1 MVAAAVSSGV
11 RALPRAAVVAAGAPT
26 QRVDLVAGSMH
37 DGAAPSPRGLQPPQG
52 REPPG
57 FNRPS
62 AAPPGGEPPGAGPPA
77 PPQGA
82 ARPPPSSPSAV
93 PLSLFLPLQM
103 RSLTVTGEKE
113 KEEIERI
120 ALRAPR
126 GATRAAA
133 DLFFLV
139 IPLFFTRALL
149 EIESHTTRRPHASTS
164 TSASTSPASSSS
176 STVRHSDMDGALG
189 DAHLCRPPRRLV
201 RTSIFAGSS
210 LPPPIGTPPPTSPIV
225 VSPHAYSV

>member
-1 MVAAAVSSGV
+1 MT
-11 RALPRAAVVAAGAPT
+11 APPLH
-26 QRVDLVAGSMH
+26 RAGSSCL
-37 DGAAPSPRGLQPPQG
+37 SPRGLQPPLPARAPAAA
-52 REPPG
+52 RE
-57 FNRPS
+57 
-62 AAPPGGEPPGAGPPA
+62 
-77 PPQGA
+77 GA
-82 ARPPPSSPSAV
+82 ARLQPPLRGPSRRGVARRRTSSAAAGSRPPASLIAVRRPS
-93 PLSLFLPLQM
+93 LTLFLPLQM

-139 IPLFFTRALL
+139 ISLFFTRALL
-149 EIESHTTRRPHASTS
+149 EIESPTARRPHASTS
-164 TSASTSPASSSS
+164 TSASASPASSSS

-210 LPPPIGTPPPTSPIV
+210 SPPPTSPIV
-225 VSPHAYSV
+225 VSPRTYSV

>member
-1 MVAAAVSSGV
+1 MGGSRPASTAPP
-11 RALPRAAVVAAGAPT
+11 RPLP
-26 QRVDLVAGSMH
+26 AGSRSAQDLQRH
-37 DGAAPSPRGLQPPQG
+37 RWEPAACLPHSRLPS
-52 REPPG
+52 
-57 FNRPS
+57 
-62 AAPPGGEPPGAGPPA
+62 
-77 PPQGA
+77 
-82 ARPPPSSPSAV
+82 
-93 PLSLFLPLQM
+93 LSLTLFLPLQM

-133 DLFFLV
+133 DLYFLV

-149 EIESHTTRRPHASTS
+149 EIESPTARRPHASTS

-176 STVRHSDMDGALG
+176 STVRHSDMDGALA

-210 LPPPIGTPPPTSPIV
+210 SPPPIGTPPPTSPIV
-225 VSPHAYSV
+225 VSPRAYSV

>member
-1 MVAAAVSSGV
+1 MTAPPLHRVGSS
-11 RALPRAAVVAAGAPT
+11 RL
-26 QRVDLVAGSMH
+26 
-37 DGAAPSPRGLQPPQG
+37 SPRGLQPPQG

-113 KEEIERI
+113 KEIERT

-149 EIESHTTRRPHASTS
+149 EIESPTARRPHASTS
-164 TSASTSPASSSS
+164 TSASTSLASSSS
-176 STVRHSDMDGALG
+176 STVRHSDMDDALG
-189 DAHLCRPPRRLV
+189 DAHLCCTPYHLV
-201 RTSIFAGSS
+201 RTSIFTGSS
-210 LPPPIGTPPPTSPIV
+210 SPPPIGTHPPTLPIV
-225 VSPHAYSV
+225 VSPRAYSV